1 MEIGL
6 DLRNFETFED
16 RHKAILISML
26 FSYWDMFF
34 ILTKANNVPW
44 NTIQLFRRE

>member
-16 RHKAILISML
+16 RHKTVLISML
-26 FSYWDMFF
+26 FF
-34 ILTKANNVPW
+34 ILGYIFYVN
-44 NTIQLFRRE
+44 QSQ

>member
-16 RHKAILISML
+16 RHKAILIFML
-26 FSYWDMFF
+26 FSYWNVFF
-34 ILTKANNVPW
+34 YIN
-44 NTIQLFRRE
+44 QSQ

>member
-16 RHKAILISML
+16 RHKAIHIFML
-26 FSYWDMFF
+26 FSYWNVFF
-34 ILTKANNVPW
+34 ILTKANNVPRS
-44 NTIQLFRRE
+44 TIQLFRRE

>member
-16 RHKAILISML
+16 RHKTILISML
-26 FSYWDMFF
+26 FF
-34 ILTKANNVPW
+34 ILGYIFYFN
-44 NTIQLFRRE
+44 QSQ